1 MQNAEFRTLHS
12 SLCIP
17 HSASSIQSNNMRKL
31 LFVIAIVI
39 AAISCRS
46 QHPLEGMVIVN
57 TDEEAAKAGKTLT
70 DEDYKEVAK
79 MLGVDV
85 AAIKAV
91 VDIEAG
97 AAHEGFWT
105 EGRPIINFDL
115 SVYRKR
121 AAANKVDLSKA
132 QKKHPEIFQSPNR
145 KKYGSQQAA
154 QWARLDQAME
164 VDTVSAIEG
173 TFWGMFQ
180 IGGFNYKLCGTKS
193 PLEFAKKMATSE
205 RDQLDLFAKLL
216 ISTGMVKPLRKHDW
230 AEFARRY
237 NGPSYAKRGY
247 HTRMAKAYA
256 KFKKEK

>member
-1 MQNAEFRTLHS
+1 
-12 SLCIP
+12 
-17 HSASSIQSNNMRKL
+17 MRKFL
-31 LFVIAIVI
+31 ILITIVI
-39 AAISCRS
+39 AVIACRS

-57 TDEEAAKAGKTLT
+57 TEEDAAKGGMTLT
-70 DEDYKEVAK
+70 DDDYKEVAK

-105 EGRPIINFDL
+105 EGKPIINFDL
-115 SVYRKR
+115 SVFRKR
-121 AAANKVDLSKA
+121 AAAHNVSLSKA
-132 QKKHPEIFQSPNR
+132 QRSYPEIFQSPNR

-154 QWARLDQAME
+154 QWARLEQALK

-193 PLEFAKKMATSE
+193 PQEFVKKMATSE
-205 RDQLDLFAKLL
+205 RDQLELFAKLL
-216 ISTGMVKPLRKHDW
+216 ISTGMVKPLRKHNW
-230 AEFARRY
+230 AEFSRRY

-256 KFKKEK
+256 KFKNEK